1 MVPAPAQPRLGRR
14 DELLECL
21 QQRAEPQPPMVG
33 EIKAVRAQSGVLAAF
48 CETRNDGAVH
58 VQIHPALGLGVL
70 HRDDA
75 VSVTGHVRLH
85 GIRPVLQ
92 CIEYRVDE
100 PARRCDLSWLCED
113 ALIVADRPAR
123 PPWARELVGDLGD
136 CHPHIGGIN
145 GQHARAAS
153 SEATATTSS
162 SDNRR
167 RSSGRGAIGFS
178 SFAVLL
184 YYAIANASAWTL
196 GRRIIPAVGLVGCLV
211 LAFVLPVLSV
221 AVGAAVVA
229 IGAAAYGF
237 AAGRHKQV
245 LDYSRRE
252 LSLG

>member
-1 MVPAPAQPRLGRR
+1 VILVIATLISVASMGSTPGQPVP
-14 DELLECL
+14 
-21 QQRAEPQPPMVG
+21 
-33 EIKAVRAQSGVLAAF
+33 
-48 CETRNDGAVH
+48 
-58 VQIHPALGLGVL
+58 
-70 HRDDA
+70 
-75 VSVTGHVRLH
+75 
-85 GIRPVLQ
+85 
-92 CIEYRVDE
+92 
-100 PARRCDLSWLCED
+100 
-113 ALIVADRPAR
+113 R
-123 PPWARELVGDLGD
+123 PPPR
-136 CHPHIGGIN
+136 PRRQTIG
-145 GQHARAAS
+145 AA
-153 SEATATTSS
+153 AA
-162 SDNRR
+162 
-167 RSSGRGAIGFS
+167 GRGAIGFS

>member
-1 MVPAPAQPRLGRR
+1 MILVIATLISVASMGSTPGQPVP
-14 DELLECL
+14 
-21 QQRAEPQPPMVG
+21 
-33 EIKAVRAQSGVLAAF
+33 
-48 CETRNDGAVH
+48 
-58 VQIHPALGLGVL
+58 
-70 HRDDA
+70 
-75 VSVTGHVRLH
+75 
-85 GIRPVLQ
+85 
-92 CIEYRVDE
+92 
-100 PARRCDLSWLCED
+100 
-113 ALIVADRPAR
+113 R
-123 PPWARELVGDLGD
+123 PPPR
-136 CHPHIGGIN
+136 PRRQTIG
-145 GQHARAAS
+145 AA
-153 SEATATTSS
+153 AA
-162 SDNRR
+162 
-167 RSSGRGAIGFS
+167 GRGAIGFS